1 MLRGYREKINAT
13 TRAIS
18 GQPPYL
24 VQRTAHGVPPVTKRA
39 RCGVPV
45 AAGDWPP
52 AIWRLPRSDAGAAG
66 RSRPAGVLGP
76 AGGCQPQ
83 DRATNDHDEQPGSD
97 HTRAFDP
104 KTGRNFVYD
113 KEKKAWT
120 DTKTGESICPKGR
133 PTTPT
138 RTSLLKKPVV
148 IGSNTDPNAYP
159 DAAPPGPTAGTFT
172 ILDAGRPRV
181 YVGTVSI
188 GGVDAVFNPDSFF
201 RSQETCTPSFFFPTR
216 CCK

>member
-1 MLRGYREKINAT
+1 MLGGWTQPGTGRQRFGDCLSQTQARRG
-13 TRAIS
+13 
-18 GQPPYL
+18 
-24 VQRTAHGVPPVTKRA
+24 VQG
-39 RCGVPV
+39 
-45 AAGDWPP
+45 
-52 AIWRLPRSDAGAAG
+52 
-66 RSRPAGVLGP
+66 PAGVLSP

-133 PTTPT
+133 RTTPT

-159 DAAPPGPTAGTFT
+159 DAAPAGADRRDIHHPRRRPAARLRRHRLNRRCGRGLQPRLVLPVAGNLHAVILLPHAVLQVSGSGNGTA
-172 ILDAGRPRV
+172 P
-181 YVGTVSI
+181 
-188 GGVDAVFNPDSFF
+188 GGVTE
-201 RSQETCTPSFFFPTR
+201 RTEW
-216 CCK
+216 